1 MGIGKVLVVSIG
13 TTAAALTAAMPV
25 CAARIVDEW
34 RPGLAES
41 ALGGDLT
48 VDGYG
53 VSGLGMYAVR
63 LDDGGTALA
72 VCVQADVGHS
82 ASAEYVAGPAAT
94 ITPELDYLLWRY
106 ASATHPATNEQ
117 AAAINVLSWWYAGAQ
132 RRGGGSVWRDPT
144 GTTVEVDVVG
154 VGRLAA
160 VEAAVVALRDE
171 ATRRRGPWTLTDL
184 AVVDGVAR
192 VRLSGPGG
200 AVSGVTVALTS
211 GGQTLDVVTDS
222 DGWASTAMTAVDV
235 LTARAQGPGPTIPL
249 TAPGSQRLVIAGPP
263 IAIETSVVVPPPP
276 TTTSST
282 TTTTTTTTPRRPRPR
297 RRPRRGADH
306 DSGADHDDAAP
317 TPTTVPA
324 TLPRTG
330 DGSRTLARLGAVAFA
345 AGGLLVLL
353 AAPRFSPAADAQR
366 VGGARRRQTWRRS
379 RRTTGQRR

>member
-13 TTAAALTAAMPV
+13 TTAAALTAAAPV

-41 ALGGDLT
+41 TLGGDLT

-82 ASAEYVAGPAAT
+82 ASAEYVAGPAST

-106 ASATHPATNEQ
+106 ASAAHPATNEQ

-154 VGRLAA
+154 LGRLAA

-184 AVVDGVAR
+184 AFVDGVAR

-282 TTTTTTTTPRRPRPR
+282 TTTTTTTTAAPTTT
-297 RRPRRGADH
+297 ADRAPTTTPA
-306 DSGADHDDAAP
+306 STASTTEPP

-353 AAPRFSPAADAQR
+353 AAPRFSPAADARR

-379 RRTTGQRR
+379 RGTTGQRR